1 MKLDVLPAAISAEL
15 DGKHVTYEK
24 LKAFCRTFMSDITA
38 NYMAGGSDIGSH
50 AKSALMAIQMLWN
63 ELEEVK
69 AERDDLIERMKRYD
83 LQDAE
88 REASE
93 A

>member
-1 MKLDVLPAAISAEL
+1 MKLDILPAAISAEL
-15 DGKHVTYEK
+15 DGKHVKYEK
-24 LKAFCRTFMSDITA
+24 LKAFCKTLMSDITC
-38 NYMAGGSDIGSH
+38 NDMAGGSDLGSH

-69 AERDDLIERMKRYD
+69 AERDDLRKRLKKYD
-83 LQDAE
+83 LQDVE